1 MGLKGKVM
9 AQKKAEVKESIENPE
24 IVKENKETEVLASG
38 NQEVKSYPQKIDKVY
53 AQKKGGDA
61 FLEVL
66 EDGFNLTKE
75 NKGYAT
81 KVHFN
86 FTQLDENMKQ
96 KTFLAHYLDIT
107 SFLYLRYLFV
117 SGEAYLLEDEERA
130 SLSTSKKYAQPI
142 YSEFKKPGEK
152 ASSVFSVTPGM
163 KKGNW
168 MIGVSVS
175 KEGKTERVSV
185 PVTTERLI
193 GLLELIYLAYQKHLF
208 KH

>member
-1 MGLKGKVM
+1 MGLKGRVM
-9 AQKKAEVKESIENPE
+9 AQKKKTETSEVIEDRKAEKITEQNESNTD
-24 IVKENKETEVLASG
+24 N
-38 NQEVKSYPQKIDKVY
+38 NMKSYPQKIDKIY

-61 FLEVL
+61 FFEVL

-96 KTFLAHYLDIT
+96 RVFLAHYLDIT
-107 SFLYLRYLFV
+107 NFLYLRYLFV
-117 SGEAYLLEDEERA
+117 SGEAYLLEDEERK
-130 SLSTSKKYAQPI
+130 SLGMSKKYAQPI
-142 YSEFKKPGEK
+142 YSEFKKPDEK
-152 ASSVFSVTPGM
+152 SSSVFSLTPGI

-168 MIGVSVS
+168 MIGVSVT
-175 KEGKTERVSV
+175 KDGKTERVSV
-185 PVTTERLI
+185 PITTERLI
-193 GLLELIYLAYQKHLF
+193 GSLELIYLAYQKHLF